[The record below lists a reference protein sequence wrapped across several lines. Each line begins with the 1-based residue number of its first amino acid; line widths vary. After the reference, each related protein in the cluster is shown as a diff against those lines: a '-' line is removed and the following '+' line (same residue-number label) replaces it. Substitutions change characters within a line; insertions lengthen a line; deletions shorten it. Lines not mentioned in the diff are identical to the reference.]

1 MSLNDLANLAQVIGA
16 IAVVISLIYVALQ
29 IRQNTNAVRSATA
42 QSVHEHF
49 ANWYHLIA
57 ADAELSRIAANGL
70 RDYQSLSE
78 TERTRFISAFM
89 SFLSYSQNAFLKW
102 RQGLLAPS
110 LWLGWE
116 QVMMNLFG
124 APGGKAFWKERGY
137 MFGDEFRRYIEDD
150 LIKREPHP
158 DGKAT
163 RRFQPRRRDSCPR
176 VTRKEIRE
184 HGQLENSRLLL
195 PRRLVTP

>member
-1 MSLNDLANLAQVIGA
+1 MAERFAGRTGETMNLNDLANIGQVIGA

-29 IRQNTNAVRSATA
+29 IRQNTNAVRSATT

-57 ADAELSRIAANGL
+57 ADAELSRIAADGL
-70 RDYQSLSE
+70 RDYLSLPE
-78 TERTRFISAFM
+78 NERTRFIAAFM

-150 LIKREPHP
+150 LIKRAPHP
-158 DGKAT
+158 DAKPLGAFSIGEGILSHK
-163 RRFQPRRRDSCPR
+163 SH
-176 VTRKEIRE
+176 KE
-184 HGQLENSRLLL
+184 
-195 PRRLVTP
+195 T

>member
-1 MSLNDLANLAQVIGA
+1 MNLNDLANIGQVIGA

-29 IRQNTNAVRSATA
+29 IRQNTSAVRSPHRAISSRA
-42 QSVHEHF
+42 FCKLVSSHP
-49 ANWYHLIA
+49 

-78 TERTRFISAFM
+78 NERTRFIAAFM

-150 LIKREPHP
+150 LIIREPHP
-158 DGKAT
+158 EAKPLGAFTIGHSAT
-163 RRFQPRRRDSCPR
+163 
-176 VTRKEIRE
+176 
-184 HGQLENSRLLL
+184 
-195 PRRLVTP
+195 

>member
-1 MSLNDLANLAQVIGA
+1 MNLNDLANIGQVIGA

-78 TERTRFISAFM
+78 NERTRFIAAFM
-89 SFLSYSQNAFLKW
+89 SFLSYSQNAFSKMA
-102 RQGLLAPS
+102 RKIARAATVDGVGGCHHEPGVRA
-110 LWLGWE
+110 GW
-116 QVMMNLFG
+116 
-124 APGGKAFWKERGY
+124 
-137 MFGDEFRRYIEDD
+137 
-150 LIKREPHP
+150 
-158 DGKAT
+158 
-163 RRFQPRRRDSCPR
+163 
-176 VTRKEIRE
+176 
-184 HGQLENSRLLL
+184 
-195 PRRLVTP
+195 